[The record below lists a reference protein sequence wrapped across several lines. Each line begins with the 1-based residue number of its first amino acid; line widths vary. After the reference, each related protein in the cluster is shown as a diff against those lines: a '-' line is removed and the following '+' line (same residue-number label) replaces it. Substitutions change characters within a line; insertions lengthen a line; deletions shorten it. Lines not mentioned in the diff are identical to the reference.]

1 MVGVQPV
8 VSRGARHARATFS
21 GFARWRPSTGG
32 KRGRR
37 ALPLVRPDGCS
48 AHPPAT
54 ARSAAELGAR
64 CVSFSL
70 CGPSLWMGGHPPT
83 EIVRPRLAPPTL
95 PILRS
100 KGDGHRVAVGWLS
113 AGRGGRS
120 QTRSRCGPPPSVQGS
135 SSRDAW
141 PTVLEMFDTCVAD
154 WRMSAASPRRGQRA
168 RSGPLRRQ
176 EERLLSR
183 LRLTAPGRASLGA
196 VEFPIFP
203 VERAGQPRLDE
214 ETFLC

>member
-1 MVGVQPV
+1 MVGVQAV

-21 GFARWRPSTGG
+21 GFARRRPSTGG

-113 AGRGGRS
+113 AGRGGDLRPN
-120 QTRSRCGPPPSVQGS
+120 RGVDRCRVSRVQRAATLGQPFQRCS
-135 SSRDAW
+135 I
-141 PTVLEMFDTCVAD
+141 P
-154 WRMSAASPRRGQRA
+154 ASPTDGCRR
-168 RSGPLRRQ
+168 LRR
-176 EERLLSR
+176 EGDNG
-183 LRLTAPGRASLGA
+183 PGA
-196 VEFPIFP
+196 VLCAARRSVCCLDSDSPP
-203 VERAGQPRLDE
+203 LAGPH
-214 ETFLC
+214 